1 MDYSNEGKQ
10 FKNTALN
17 LAKVLSKAMDEV
29 NGFKKTASP
38 EVRKLL
44 EDEEKKDGNMAKARE
59 LLKTFDLNID

>member
-29 NGFKKTASP
+29 NGFKKNASP
-38 EVRKLL
+38 EVRKRL
-44 EDEEKKDGNMAKARE
+44 EDEEKKDGNMAKAKD
-59 LLKTFDLNID
+59 LLKDFNLDI